1 MTPHQNSLRSFGTGR
16 EEVAQ
21 CLISFNLFKFMKKI
35 LLVEDEEIMIGLLQ
49 RKLSQ
54 EGYEVSVARD
64 GEEGLKV
71 MKEIKPDL
79 ILLDI
84 IMPKMGGFEVM
95 EAMAKDKEIKDI
107 PVIVISNSG
116 QPVELD
122 RAQKLG
128 AKDWL
133 IKTEFDPQEV
143 VDKVK
148 KQIGK

>member
-1 MTPHQNSLRSFGTGR
+1 LVL
-16 EEVAQ
+16 EVDIRGMPKKV
-21 CLISFNLFKFMKKI
+21 LII
-35 LLVEDEEIMIGLLQ
+35 EDEEIMIDLLQ
-49 RKLSQ
+49 RKLTQ

-64 GEEGLKV
+64 GEKGLEAMREVKL
-71 MKEIKPDL
+71 DL

-95 EAMAKDKEIKDI
+95 EEMAKDKELKKI

-116 QPVELD
+116 QPVELN

-143 VDKVK
+143 LGKVV